1 MKVLERLLLPELNSL
16 PFSPTQH
23 GFRTGHSCTT
33 ALLPLVTQAAQG
45 FNKTKP
51 ERTTTMAID
60 LSKAFDMVNHTKL
73 LSSLSSTNLNHNILR
88 WLNAY
93 RQGRVAC

>member
-1 MKVLERLLLPELNSL
+1 M
-16 PFSPTQH
+16 
-23 GFRTGHSCTT
+23 
-33 ALLPLVTQAAQG
+33 LPLVTQAAQG

-51 ERTTTMAID
+51 ERTTTMVIG

-73 LSSLSSTNLNHNILR
+73 LSSLSSTNLNHNTLR